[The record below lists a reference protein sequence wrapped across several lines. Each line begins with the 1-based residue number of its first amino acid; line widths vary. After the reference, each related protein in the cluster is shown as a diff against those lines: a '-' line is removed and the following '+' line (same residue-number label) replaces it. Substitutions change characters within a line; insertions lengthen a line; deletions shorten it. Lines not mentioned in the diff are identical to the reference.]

1 MCTRAFIFVH
11 LCHHITDITSSV
23 SVEAHICNFSR
34 SLSDFEMLVRE
45 PLTVQLAFNVS
56 QREKRGRRYVLG
68 GGEPDYF
75 RLVSVMQ
82 PVLEAHAKSALLLST
97 LQCIKCQ
104 VQFTMDSPGNSGE

>member
-1 MCTRAFIFVH
+1 MIVRAYAQVTLSLLGCAYFH
-11 LCHHITDITSSV
+11 LL
-23 SVEAHICNFSR
+23 R

-56 QREKRGRRYVLG
+56 QKERRGRRYVLG

-104 VQFTMDSPGNSGE
+104 VQFTMDTPGNSGE